1 MNELIIEEFRADGG
15 LVGGP
20 FEGADLLLM
29 TTAGART
36 GKPRTNPAVYLRD
49 GDRLLV
55 FGSNAGRPKH
65 PDWYHNLLADPQVT
79 IEVREGGVLR
89 EHAARA
95 VPLEGADR
103 DRFYAVQARRD
114 PAFRAYA
121 EATTRVIPVVALTV
135 LRLDPERVEAI
146 VAQLRRHHDDLRA
159 QLRRLRADPTGRRDL
174 RDHCLAFCDNM
185 RMHHIRED
193 GAFTAFEDHDPALAP
208 VLARL
213 REEHRVVAGVIT
225 EIAALADD
233 PDRLLPELDRL
244 EEELEAHFAY
254 EEAAL
259 G

>member
-1 MNELIIEEFRADGG
+1 MNQLIIDEFRANGG
-15 LVGGP
+15 LVGGA

-36 GKPRTNPAVYLRD
+36 GKPHTNPVVYLRD

-55 FGSNAGRPKH
+55 FGSDAGRPRH

-79 IEVREGGVLR
+79 IEIREDGVLR
-89 EHAARA
+89 KHAARA
-95 VPLEGADR
+95 VPLEGAER
-103 DRFYAVQARRD
+103 DHFAEVQARRD

-135 LRLDPERVEAI
+135 LRLDPERVAALG
-146 VAQLRRHHDDLRA
+146 AQLRRHHEDLRA
-159 QLRRLRADPTGRRDL
+159 ELRRLRADPTARRDL
-174 RDHCLAFCDNM
+174 RDHCLAFCDNL

-208 VLARL
+208 VLAKL
-213 REEHRVVAGVIT
+213 REEHHAVADVVKR
-225 EIAALADD
+225 IAALADD
-233 PDRLLPELDRL
+233 PDRLRPELDRL
-244 EEELEAHFAY
+244 EEDLEAHFAY
-254 EEAAL
+254 EEAHL

>member
-1 MNELIIEEFRADGG
+1 MVIQEFRANGG

-36 GKPRTNPAVYLRD
+36 GKPHTNPAVYLRD

-55 FGSNAGRPKH
+55 FGSNAGGPKH

-79 IEVREGGVLR
+79 IEIRENGAIR
-89 EHAARA
+89 KHAAQA
-95 VPLEGADR
+95 VPLEGAER
-103 DRFYAVQARRD
+103 DHFYEVQSRLA

-121 EATTRVIPVVALTV
+121 EATTRVIPVVALNV
-135 LRLDPERVEAI
+135 LRLDADRVKAI
-146 VAQLRRHHDDLRA
+146 GVQLRRHHDALRA
-159 QLRRLRADPTGRRDL
+159 ELRRLREDPTTRRDL

-185 RMHHIRED
+185 RMHHLREE

-208 VLARL
+208 VFARL
-213 REEHRVVAGVIT
+213 REEHHVVAGVIT
-225 EIAALADD
+225 EIAGLADD
-233 PDRLLPELDRL
+233 PDRLRPELDRL
-244 EEELEAHFAY
+244 AEELETHFAY
-254 EEAAL
+254 EEAHI